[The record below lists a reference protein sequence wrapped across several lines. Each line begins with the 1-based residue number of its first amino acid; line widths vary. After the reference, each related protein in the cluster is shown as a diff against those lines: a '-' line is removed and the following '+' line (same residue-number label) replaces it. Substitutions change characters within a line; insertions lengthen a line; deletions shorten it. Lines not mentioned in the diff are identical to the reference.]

1 LDTILFPDQ
10 KKEIT
15 KLGLEIGANYSLGGR
30 DSLILANF
38 ILNSIERMITFD
50 KELLDVGEIEI
61 DKKRLA
67 IALP

>member
-1 LDTILFPDQ
+1 MDQ

-15 KLGLEIGANYSLGGR
+15 KLGLEIGTNYSLGGR

-61 DKKRLA
+61 DKKGWR
-67 IALP
+67 